1 METVD
6 IGRFIA
12 SLSFVIGLIFAVA
25 WLAKRYGLERKLNL
39 KASQFK
45 RIEILDRMMIDQ
57 RRRLVLIRRDGREHL
72 LLLGM
77 NQDLLIESYD
87 AKPEQEI

>member
-1 METVD
+1 MEMVE

-12 SLSFVIGLIFAVA
+12 SLAFVIGLILAVA
-25 WLAKRYGLERKLNL
+25 WIAKRVGLERKLNL

-45 RIEILDRMMIDQ
+45 RIEIIDRMMIDP

-72 LLLGM
+72 LLLGTTH
-77 NQDLLIESYD
+77 DLVIESYD
-87 AKPEQEI
+87 APPEQK